1 MFTEREKEKVPRKKA
16 AKQPKIVEKAS
27 ADLKKDVKM
36 KLAEI
41 LKGEDLIYNTQNKLH
56 SNIHAVAAA
65 WDRIAVKMDKSGM

>member
-1 MFTEREKEKVPRKKA
+1 MFTEREKVPRKRVP
-16 AKQPKIVEKAS
+16 KQPKIVKKTT
-27 ADLKKDVKM
+27 ADLKRDVQM